1 MLRDGRLFRIYSE
14 HQIAVVDADWPVYYA
29 KVYEGCYIPPLKVRL
44 TIEQI
49 KAKDLARKDSEALSP
64 RPGGILDDIACTTKE
79 FLIRVGKIQLLQE
92 LLGERGK

>member
-49 KAKDLARKDSEALSP
+49 KAKDLH
-64 RPGGILDDIACTTKE
+64 PGGILDDIASTTKE
-79 FLIRVGKIQLLQE
+79 FLIGVGKIQLLQE
-92 LLGERGK
+92 LLGEMGK